1 MAAGAE
7 GPGTVLLLVLSRACT
22 SHGRKK
28 ARPSSRVAAA
38 GAEVA
43 ANRARCAMGLWS
55 VGGRPW
61 RVAGFGG
68 DVRRAEVGGALSP
81 HSWPAHGGGCRGGC
95 VCAVVVAGASADT
108 APVLAAQLVKLEGA
122 LAQASGNESRCS

>member
-81 HSWPAHGGGCRGGC
+81 HSWPAHGGGCVR
-95 VCAVVVAGASADT
+95 AVVVAGASADT
-108 APVLAAQLVKLEGA
+108 APFLAAQLVKLEGA
-122 LAQASGNESRCS
+122 LCSCALARAG